1 MDAADETMCWCASA
15 EGLLRALIPYAI
27 RSFNDD
33 ADDARRLFAD
43 HGIVDVGAALQPFH
57 DGAIII
63 VEAEREAARRIV
75 AGVTTQADADK
86 LIVELGAII
95 VTRALL
101 MLRTLIQRLNGN
113 AKRDAHRAKNE
124 GTENI
129 HAE

>member
-43 HGIVDVGAALQPFH
+43 HGIVDVGAALSFH

-86 LIVELGAII
+86 LIVSWARSSSRGRFDAAHVDPATQRKREA
-95 VTRALL
+95 R
-101 MLRTLIQRLNGN
+101 RTSRQ
-113 AKRDAHRAKNE
+113 K
-124 GTENI
+124 
-129 HAE
+129 